1 MAAKDLP
8 TERTCGAM
16 EVHER
21 LLRTVPEYAA
31 ARAASE
37 TRAWE
42 VEALGAE
49 VARTGVTVIPV
60 VVHVV
65 YKTNAQNISDPQIK
79 SQIDV
84 LNRDFRMTNPDI
96 SSLPAVFQPLAADAR
111 IEFELATSDPQGNQ
125 TDGITRTQTNAAGF
139 SNDDAVKSA
148 ASGGADGW
156 PADKYLNLWVCQL
169 TNNLLGYAQFPGGPA
184 ATDGVVILHTGFG
197 TTGTAAAPFNLGR
210 TASHEI
216 GHWLNLRHIW
226 GDDGTGCN
234 GDDFVGDTPNQAGAN
249 TGMPAFPHATCN
261 NGPNGDLFMN
271 YMDYTDD
278 AGMFM
283 FTSGQ
288 VARMQACLDSDRPTI
303 GTVKPSPTTLKFRDD
318 PIKLKFSDDGGTL
331 KFKDDVPT
339 LKFVDDGGTLKFRDD
354 IPTLKFRDD
363 GGTLKFRD
371 DVKSP
376 VLDKP
381 PAIDLPMKPPAGDL
395 PIPPGPA
402 PFVLATPH
410 HSMAWTGSFPGAA
423 QAARSATED
432 QLRQYEEVLDQYAQ
446 AQAAGQ
452 LGPADIAEGDRLY
465 GEYVQLVEEYR
476 QLGG

>member
-125 TDGITRTQTNAAGF
+125 TDGITRTQTNAAGVLERRR
-139 SNDDAVKSA
+139 VKSA

-156 PADKYLNLWVCQL
+156 PADKLPQP
-169 TNNLLGYAQFPGGPA
+169 LGLPA
-184 ATDGVVILHTGFG
+184 
-197 TTGTAAAPFNLGR
+197 R
-210 TASHEI
+210 T
-216 GHWLNLRHIW
+216 RQPPRVRPVPRRP
-226 GDDGTGCN
+226 GCN
-234 GDDFVGDTPNQAGAN
+234 RRCRH
-249 TGMPAFPHATCN
+249 PAHRLR
-261 NGPNGDLFMN
+261 DH
-271 YMDYTDD
+271 
-278 AGMFM
+278 
-283 FTSGQ
+283 
-288 VARMQACLDSDRPTI
+288 RDR
-303 GTVKPSPTTLKFRDD
+303 
-318 PIKLKFSDDGGTL
+318 GGTRSTWAE
-331 KFKDDVPT
+331 PRRT
-339 LKFVDDGGTLKFRDD
+339 
-354 IPTLKFRDD
+354 
-363 GGTLKFRD
+363 
-371 DVKSP
+371 
-376 VLDKP
+376 
-381 PAIDLPMKPPAGDL
+381 
-395 PIPPGPA
+395 
-402 PFVLATPH
+402 
-410 HSMAWTGSFPGAA
+410 
-423 QAARSATED
+423 RSAI
-432 QLRQYEEVLDQYAQ
+432 
-446 AQAAGQ
+446 G
-452 LGPADIAEGDRLY
+452 
-465 GEYVQLVEEYR
+465 
-476 QLGG
+476 